1 MALTRRIVFEPP
13 GEAGAGERAVF
24 VRDRFSLLAFLFP
37 FLWLFRYGLWISGLV
52 VLALSIAIGVAGEA
66 TGHGWA
72 AFGLEILVGVLVA
85 LEGPSLRAGRL
96 RHKGWREA
104 AAVQAAGRAEA
115 EVIYYMGSVGAADGT
130 PSEPAAAPALLP
142 WAGRAGRSG
151 EGRGG
156 RGGGFFG
163 ALR

>member
-24 VRDRFSLLAFLFP
+24 VRDRFSVWAFLFP
-37 FLWLFRYGLWISGLV
+37 FLWLFRYGLWLSGLV
-52 VLALSIAIGVAGEA
+52 VLGVSIAIGVAGEA

-85 LEGPSLRAGRL
+85 LEGPSLRTRRL
-96 RHKGWREA
+96 RRKGWHEA

-115 EVIYYMGSVGAADGT
+115 EVIYYMDGVGA
-130 PSEPAAAPALLP
+130 PAATRAEPHVPPALVP
-142 WAGRAGRSG
+142 WGGRSG
-151 EGRGG
+151 ERRGS

-163 ALR
+163 AAR